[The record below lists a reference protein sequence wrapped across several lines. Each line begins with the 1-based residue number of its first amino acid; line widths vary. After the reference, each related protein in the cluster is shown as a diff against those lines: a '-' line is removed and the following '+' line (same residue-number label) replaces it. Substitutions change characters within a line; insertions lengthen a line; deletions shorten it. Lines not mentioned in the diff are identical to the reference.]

1 LSNVPIVLPFLS
13 HSKSQMKIS
22 HQDKKDLL
30 IEALSYIQRFRNQII
45 VIKYGGAAMIEEA
58 LKTSFAQ
65 DIVLLQSLGMQPVVV
80 HGGGPEVSKVIQS
93 LGQEVTFVDGLRVT
107 TAENLKVAEMV
118 LSGNLNKEIIAHLQ
132 TFGGKAVG
140 LSGKD
145 GNLIQADKKK
155 HASGIDLGYVGTIRQ
170 INPELLHLL
179 MREQFIPVVS
189 PIGMGISGETYN
201 INADTVA
208 AAIAVALEARKVI
221 FMTDVDGVL
230 SDGKELISYLDTA
243 TAENLIANKVIS
255 GGMVPKIQAA
265 LDCVKANVRSAHIIN
280 GTDPHSVIAELFTDQ
295 GIGTQIV
302 GAE

>member
-1 LSNVPIVLPFLS
+1 
-13 HSKSQMKIS
+13 
-22 HQDKKDLL
+22 
-30 IEALSYIQRFRNQII
+30 
-45 VIKYGGAAMIEEA
+45 MIEEA

-65 DIVLLQSLGMQPVVV
+65 DIVLLQSLGMRPVVV

-93 LGQEVTFVDGLRVT
+93 LGQEVNFVDGLRVT

-189 PIGMGISGETYN
+189 PIGMGSSGETYN

-221 FMTDVDGVL
+221 FITDVDGVL

>member
-1 LSNVPIVLPFLS
+1 
-13 HSKSQMKIS
+13 MKIS

-189 PIGMGISGETYN
+189 PIGMGSSGETYN

-280 GTDPHSVIAELFTDQ
+280 GTDPHSVIAELFTVQ

-302 GAE
+302 WA

>member
-1 LSNVPIVLPFLS
+1 
-13 HSKSQMKIS
+13 MKIS

-65 DIVLLQSLGMQPVVV
+65 DIVLLQSLGMRPVVV

-189 PIGMGISGETYN
+189 PIGMGSSGETYN

-221 FMTDVDGVL
+221 FMTDVNGVL

-302 GAE
+302 RPE

>member
-1 LSNVPIVLPFLS
+1 
-13 HSKSQMKIS
+13 MKIS

-65 DIVLLQSLGMQPVVV
+65 DIVLLQSLGMRPVIV

-189 PIGMGISGETYN
+189 PIGMGSSGETYN

-230 SDGKELISYLDTA
+230 SDGKELISHLDTA
-243 TAENLIANKVIS
+243 TAENLIANKMIS

-302 GAE
+302 RAE

>member
-1 LSNVPIVLPFLS
+1 
-13 HSKSQMKIS
+13 MKIS

-65 DIVLLQSLGMQPVVV
+65 DIVLLQSLGMRPVVV

-189 PIGMGISGETYN
+189 PIGMGSSGETYN

-302 GAE
+302 RAE

>member
-1 LSNVPIVLPFLS
+1 
-13 HSKSQMKIS
+13 MKIS
-22 HQDKKDLL
+22 HQDKKNLL

-58 LKTSFAQ
+58 LRTSFAQ
-65 DIVLLQSLGMQPVVV
+65 DIVLLQSLGMRPVVV

-93 LGQEVTFVDGLRVT
+93 LGQKVSFVDGLRVT
-107 TAENLKVAEMV
+107 SAENLKVAEMV
-118 LSGNLNKEIIAHLQ
+118 LSGNLNKGIITHLQ

-155 HASGIDLGYVGTIRQ
+155 LASGIDLGYVGTIRQ

-179 MREQFIPVVS
+179 IREQFIPVVS
-189 PIGMGISGETYN
+189 PIGMGSSGETYN

-230 SDGKELISYLDTA
+230 SDGKELISYLNTA
-243 TAENLIANKVIS
+243 TAEDLIANKVIS
-255 GGMVPKIQAA
+255 GGMVPKTQAA

-302 GAE
+302 KG